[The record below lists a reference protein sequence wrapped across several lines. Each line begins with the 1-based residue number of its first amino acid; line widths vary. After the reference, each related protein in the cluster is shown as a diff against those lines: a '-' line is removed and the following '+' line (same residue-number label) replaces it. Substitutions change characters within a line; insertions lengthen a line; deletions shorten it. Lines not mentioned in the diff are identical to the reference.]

1 MNIGRRKHT
10 LKTSK
15 KLMTLLPILAALVLV
30 WAPSTCKADEGT
42 DMDLLRKVNKQVNE
56 AITYLSDIENYGVEN
71 HAIAEPPLRKPKGMP
86 MGKYGD
92 CEDFALTKEKRL
104 RESGWPPHQMRT
116 VTVRVPN
123 RPTLHAVLLVETDK
137 GTLVLDS
144 YDNMIIPQQKLERR
158 GWEFAIRSGGKKEK
172 TATSDAESQ
181 AHDEMRKLMR
191 QFDKDGNGRLSM
203 GELEGKRLAK

>member
-1 MNIGRRKHT
+1 
-10 LKTSK
+10 
-15 KLMTLLPILAALVLV
+15 
-30 WAPSTCKADEGT
+30 
-42 DMDLLRKVNKQVNE
+42 MDLLRKVNKQVNE

-203 GELEGKRLAK
+203 GELEGKRLAR